1 MKTISTALKAHL
13 GGEVTTICTCWR
25 ITRRDGTGFFFTDH
39 DVDLVVDGDTYVAAV
54 GYTRTAIAANADMSV
69 DNMDVNGIF
78 DDASITET
86 DLRSGLFDGAEVR
99 VFLVNWGNPAQGTMA
114 LRRGRLGDVLVT
126 PSGVFQSQLMG
137 FGQVLQQTVG
147 DLFTPSCRADL
158 GDAKCGIDLDAGGW
172 RKPATVTAVTD
183 ARTFSIVVTE
193 PRAVDGWFVDGVV
206 TFTSGANAGRAMEV
220 KAWTQVTATVTLFLP
235 MPAPIHLGDTLTLYP
250 GCRKTTADCRDKFAN
265 IVNFRGEPFV
275 PGLDG
280 LLQSPATA
288 GA

>member
-1 MKTISTALKAHL
+1 MKTVSIALKAHL
-13 GGEVTTICTCWR
+13 AGEVTTVCTCWR
-25 ITRRDGTGFFFTDH
+25 ITRRDGTEFFFTDH
-39 DVDLVVDGDTYVAAV
+39 DVDLLVDGNTYVAAV

-99 VFLVNWGNPAQGTMA
+99 VFLVNWANPAEGMMA

-147 DLFTPSCRADL
+147 NLFTPSCRADL
-158 GDAKCGIDLDAGGW
+158 GDAKCGIDLDAGRW
-172 RKPATVTAVTD
+172 RKAATVTSVTD
-183 ARTFSIVVTE
+183 TRTFTIAVSE

-206 TFTSGANAGRAMEV
+206 SFASGANAGRSMEV
-220 KAWTQVTATVTLFLP
+220 KAWTQATATVTLFLP
-235 MPAPIHLGDTLTLYP
+235 MPSPIAVGDTLTLYP
-250 GCRKTTADCRDKFAN
+250 GCRKTTADCREKFAN

>member
-1 MKTISTALKAHL
+1 MKTLSAALKAHL
-13 GGEVTTICTCWR
+13 AGEVTTVCTCWR
-25 ITRRDGTGFFFTDH
+25 ITRRDGAVFRFTDH
-39 DVDLVVDGDTYVAAV
+39 DVDLVVAGETYIAAV
-54 GYTRTAIAANADMSV
+54 GYTRTAIAANADLSV
-69 DNMDVNGIF
+69 DNMDVSGIF

-99 VFLVNWGNPAQGTMA
+99 VFLVNWANPAQGTMA

-137 FGQVLQQTVG
+137 FSQVLQQTVG

-158 GDAKCGIDLDAGGW
+158 GDGKCGIDLDAGGW
-172 RKPATVTAVTD
+172 RKIATVASVTD
-183 ARTFSIVVTE
+183 ARTFTITVEE

-206 TFTSGANAGRAMEV
+206 SFTSGANAGRSMEV
-220 KAWTQVTATVTLFLP
+220 KAWTQAAATVTLFLP
-235 MPAPIHLGDTLTLYP
+235 MPAQIAIGDTLTLYP
-250 GCRKTTADCRDKFAN
+250 GCRKTVADCRDRFAN
-265 IVNFRGEPFV
+265 IINFRGEPFV

-288 GA
+288 

>member
-1 MKTISTALKAHL
+1 MKTVSVALKAHL
-13 GGEVTTICTCWR
+13 AGEVTTLCTCWR
-25 ITRRDGTGFFFTDH
+25 ITRRDGTEFFFTDH
-39 DVDLVVDGDTYVAAV
+39 DVDLVVDSETYVAAV

-99 VFLVNWGNPAQGTMA
+99 VFLVNWANPAQGSMA

-158 GDAKCGIDLDAGGW
+158 GDGKCGIDLDAGGW
-172 RKPATVTAVTD
+172 RKTATVASVTD
-183 ARTFSIVVTE
+183 ARTFTIAVTE

-206 TFTSGANAGRAMEV
+206 TFISGANAGRSMEV
-220 KAWTQVTATVTLFLP
+220 KAWTQATATVTLFLP
-235 MPAPIHLGDTLTLYP
+235 MPVPIQIGDTLTLYP

>member
-1 MKTISTALKAHL
+1 MKTVSAALKTHL
-13 GGEVTTICTCWR
+13 AGEVTTVCTCWK
-25 ITRRDGTGFFFTDH
+25 ITRRDGTIFRFTDH
-39 DVDLVVDGDTYVAAV
+39 DVDLMVEGETYVAAV
-54 GYTRTAIAANADMSV
+54 GYTRTAIAANAD
-69 DNMDVNGIF
+69 
-78 DDASITET
+78 SITEV

-99 VFLVNWGNPAQGTMA
+99 VFLVNWANPAQGTMA

-158 GDAKCGIDLDAGGW
+158 GDDKCGIDLDAGGW
-172 RKPATVTAVTD
+172 RKAATVTSVTD
-183 ARTFSIVVTE
+183 ARTFTIAVTE
-193 PRAVDGWFVDGVV
+193 ARAVDGWFVDGVV
-206 TFTSGANAGRAMEV
+206 SFTSGANAGRSMEV
-220 KAWTQVTATVTLFLP
+220 KAWTQATATVTLFLP
-235 MPAPIHLGDTLTLYP
+235 MPGPITIGDTLTLYP
-250 GCRKTTADCRDKFAN
+250 GCRKTPADCRDKFAN

>member
-1 MKTISTALKAHL
+1 MKTASIALKAHL
-13 GGEVTTICTCWR
+13 AGEVTTICTCWR
-25 ITRRDGTGFFFTDH
+25 ITRRDGTAFRFTDH
-39 DVDLVVDGDTYVAAV
+39 DVDLVVDGETYVAAV

-78 DDASITET
+78 DDASITES

-99 VFLVNWGNPAQGTMA
+99 VFLVNWVNPAQGTMA

-158 GDAKCGIDLDAGGW
+158 GDGKCGIDLDAGGW
-172 RKPATVTAVTD
+172 RKIATVASVTD
-183 ARTFSIVVTE
+183 ARTFAIAVTE

-206 TFTSGANAGRAMEV
+206 SFTSGANAGRSMEV
-220 KAWTQVTATVTLFLP
+220 KAWTQGTAIVTLFLP
-235 MPAPIHLGDTLTLYP
+235 MQAPIQVGDTLTLYP

>member
-1 MKTISTALKAHL
+1 MKTVSIALKTHL
-13 GGEVTTICTCWR
+13 AGEVTTVCTCWK
-25 ITRRDGTGFFFTDH
+25 ITRRDGTIFRFTDH

-78 DDASITET
+78 DDASITEN

-99 VFLVNWGNPAQGTMA
+99 VFLVNWANSAQGTMA

-158 GDAKCGIDLDAGGW
+158 GDGKCRIDLDAGGW
-172 RKPATVTAVTD
+172 RKTATVTSVTD
-183 ARTFSIVVTE
+183 ARTFTIAVTE

-206 TFTSGANAGRAMEV
+206 SFTSGTNAGRSMEV
-220 KAWTQVTATVTLFLP
+220 KAWTQATATVTLFLP
-235 MPAPIHLGDTLTLYP
+235 MPAPIQVGDTLTLYP

-265 IVNFRGEPFV
+265 IVNFRGQPVV

>member
-1 MKTISTALKAHL
+1 MKTVSVALKAHL
-13 GGEVTTICTCWR
+13 AGEVTTICTCWQ
-25 ITRRDGTGFFFTDH
+25 ITRRDAATFRFTDH
-39 DVDLVVDGDTYVAAV
+39 DVDLMVEGETYVAAV

-99 VFLVNWGNPAQGTMA
+99 VFLVNWANPAHGTMA

-158 GDAKCGIDLDAGGW
+158 GDDKCGIDLDAGGW
-172 RKPATVTAVTD
+172 RKAATVTSVTDTRTFTIAVTE
-183 ARTFSIVVTE
+183 A
-193 PRAVDGWFVDGVV
+193 RAVDGWFVDGVV
-206 TFTSGANAGRAMEV
+206 SFTSGANAGRSMEV
-220 KAWTQVTATVTLFLP
+220 KAWTQATATVTLFLP
-235 MPAPIHLGDTLTLYP
+235 MPAPITIGDTLTLYP
-250 GCRKTTADCRDKFAN
+250 GCRKTPADCRDKFAN

>member
-1 MKTISTALKAHL
+1 MKTVSVALKTHL
-13 GGEVTTICTCWR
+13 AGEVTTICTCWK
-25 ITRRDGTGFFFTDH
+25 ITRRDGTEFFFTDH
-39 DVDLVVDGDTYVAAV
+39 DVDLLVDGNTYVAAV

-99 VFLVNWGNPAQGTMA
+99 VFLVNWANPAQGTMA

-158 GDAKCGIDLDAGGW
+158 GDAKCGIDLDVGGW
-172 RKPATVTAVTD
+172 RKAATVESVTD
-183 ARTFSIVVTE
+183 ARTFSIAVTE

-206 TFTSGANAGRAMEV
+206 SFTSGANAGRSMEV
-220 KAWTQVTATVTLFLP
+220 KAWIQATATVTLFLP
-235 MPAPIHLGDTLTLYP
+235 LPAPIQVGDTLTLYP
-250 GCRKTTADCRDKFAN
+250 GCRKTTADCRNKFSN

-288 GA
+288 GG

>member
-1 MKTISTALKAHL
+1 MKTVSIALKAHL
-13 GGEVTTICTCWR
+13 AGEVTTVCTCWR
-25 ITRRDGTGFFFTDH
+25 IIRRDGTEFFFTDH
-39 DVDLVVDGDTYVAAV
+39 DVDLMVDGDTYVAAV

-99 VFLVNWGNPAQGTMA
+99 VFLVNWANPAQATMA

-158 GDAKCGIDLDAGGW
+158 GDTKCGIDLDAGGW
-172 RKPATVTAVTD
+172 RKTATVASVTD
-183 ARTFSIVVTE
+183 ARTFTIAVTE

-206 TFTSGANAGRAMEV
+206 SFTSGANAGRSMEV
-220 KAWTQVTATVTLFLP
+220 KAWTQATATVTLFLP
-235 MPAPIHLGDTLTLYP
+235 MPSPIAVGDTLTVYP

>member
-1 MKTISTALKAHL
+1 MKTVSIALKAHL
-13 GGEVTTICTCWR
+13 AGEVTTVCTCWR
-25 ITRRDGTGFFFTDH
+25 ITRRDGTEFFFTDH
-39 DVDLVVDGDTYVAAV
+39 DVDLLVDGETYVAAV

-99 VFLVNWGNPAQGTMA
+99 VFLVNWANPAQGTMA

-158 GDAKCGIDLDAGGW
+158 GDAKCGTDLDAGGW
-172 RKPATVTAVTD
+172 RKAAAVASVTD
-183 ARTFSIVVTE
+183 ARTFTIAVTE

-206 TFTSGANAGRAMEV
+206 TFTSGTNAGRSMEV
-220 KAWTQVTATVTLFLP
+220 KAWTQATATVTLFLP
-235 MPAPIHLGDTLTLYP
+235 MSGPIAFGDTLTLYP